1 MLNLHICNIASQW
14 KSYTKRQNLFQL
26 SGNRLQMSCS
36 VYWVKE
42 RGERLLFSQNFLCL
56 KKNRLM
62 IKDLAPFPFKAK
74 VAGWML
80 FIAGLIL
87 GTLFAFFNLVINFPV
102 LAIFSSFLEEKY
114 FTVFTTNVTDE
125 LTLLLILGGMFL
137 VVFSK
142 DHLEENSQESSEKL
156 FEIRAKSMFKAL
168 YYNTILLFFSIL
180 FVFGQGFFWVMIL
193 NLLSVFVLYLV
204 ILAIKKRGTT
214 KI

>member
-1 MLNLHICNIASQW
+1 MSID
-14 KSYTKRQNLFQL
+14 L
-26 SGNRLQMSCS
+26 S
-36 VYWVKE
+36 
-42 RGERLLFSQNFLCL
+42 
-56 KKNRLM
+56 
-62 IKDLAPFPFKAK
+62 PFPFKAK
-74 VAGWML
+74 VAGWMSV
-80 FIAGLIL
+80 IAGLIL

-142 DHLEENSQESSEKL
+142 DRLEEESDHSSKKL
-156 FEIRAKSMFKAL
+156 FEIKSKSMFKAL
-168 YYNTILLFFSIL
+168 YYNTIILFFSII

-193 NLLSVFVLYLV
+193 NLLSVFVLYLI
-204 ILAIKKRGTT
+204 ILGINKRVAT

>member
-1 MLNLHICNIASQW
+1 
-14 KSYTKRQNLFQL
+14 
-26 SGNRLQMSCS
+26 
-36 VYWVKE
+36 
-42 RGERLLFSQNFLCL
+42 
-56 KKNRLM
+56 M

-168 YYNTILLFFSIL
+168 YYNTILLFFSII

-204 ILAIKKRGTT
+204 ILAINKRGTT